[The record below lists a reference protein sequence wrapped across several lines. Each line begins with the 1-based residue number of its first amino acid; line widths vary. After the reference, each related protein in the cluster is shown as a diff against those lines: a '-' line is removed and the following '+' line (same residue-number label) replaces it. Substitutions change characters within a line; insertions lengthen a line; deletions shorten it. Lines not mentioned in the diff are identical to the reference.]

1 MSVQKLNTFLH
12 ASPILE
18 SLAVK
23 AQRLLELQKVF
34 NQIAPQS
41 LANYCSVASF
51 ENHTLVIFT
60 DNSAIAAKLKQ
71 QIPTVLAKF
80 HKWGIEVTS
89 IRVEVQVRPRST
101 NVSKMKE
108 IELSPNATHSLEAL
122 AGSLNASPLKL
133 AIETMLQR
141 HTEKKS

>member
-1 MSVQKLNTFLH
+1 MSVRKLNAYLH
-12 ASPILE
+12 ASPILD

-34 NQIAPQS
+34 NNIAPQS

-60 DNSAIAAKLKQ
+60 GNSAIAAKLKQ

-80 HKWGIEVTS
+80 HKRGIEITS

-101 NVSKMKE
+101 NLNKMKE
-108 IELSPNATHSLEAL
+108 IELSPGATQSLETL
-122 AGSLNASPLKL
+122 AESLNASPLKL
-133 AIETMLQR
+133 AIEAMLQR